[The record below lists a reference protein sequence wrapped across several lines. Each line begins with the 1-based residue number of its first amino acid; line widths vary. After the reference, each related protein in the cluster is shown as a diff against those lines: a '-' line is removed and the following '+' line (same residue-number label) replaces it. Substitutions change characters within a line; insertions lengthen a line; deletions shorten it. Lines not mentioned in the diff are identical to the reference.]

1 MVGDA
6 VGRPAGMRRRG
17 AALEEV
23 ILEAAW
29 EELNEVGF
37 AQLTVANVAARA
49 QTGKQVLY
57 RRWPNRARLALAAIN
72 HHAKPPLSVPE
83 DTGSLRGDILALLDV
98 AARRLDDFD
107 PSLLRAILA
116 EEDGAQDGSYSAAV
130 APLIAVGPLVGLLIQ
145 RAVARGEL
153 SDAPIPERV
162 LDVVATLGRH
172 EFMIAAPPDDGSS
185 VADVL
190 RRPFTEMVDQV
201 ILPLLLAYA
210 PPK

>member
-1 MVGDA
+1 MGDA
-6 VGRPAGMRRRG
+6 VSRPAGTRRRG

-29 EELNEVGF
+29 EELKEVGF
-37 AQLTVANVAARA
+37 ANLTVANVAVRAR
-49 QTGKQVLY
+49 TGKQVLY
-57 RRWPNRARLALAAIN
+57 RRWPNRAWLALAAIN
-72 HHAKPPLSVPE
+72 HHAEPPLAVPE

-98 AARRLDDFD
+98 AARRLDGFD
-107 PSLLRAILA
+107 PSLLRTILA
-116 EEDGAQDGSYSAAV
+116 EEDGAQDGPSSSAV
-130 APLIAVGPLVGLLIQ
+130 AHLIAAGPLVKVLIQ

-172 EFMIAAPPDDGSS
+172 EFMIAARPDDGSS

-210 PPK
+210 PPTE

>member
-1 MVGDA
+1 MGDA
-6 VGRPAGMRRRG
+6 VSRPAGTRRRG

-29 EELNEVGF
+29 EELQEVGF
-37 AQLTVANVAARA
+37 AHLTVANVAVRA

-57 RRWPNRARLALAAIN
+57 RRWPNRARLALAAVN
-72 HHAKPPLSVPE
+72 HHAEPPLAAPE
-83 DTGSLRGDILALLDV
+83 DTGSLRGDILALLDA
-98 AARRLDDFD
+98 AARRLDDVD

-116 EEDGAQDGSYSAAV
+116 EEGDLRDGPYSATV
-130 APLIAVGPLVGLLIQ
+130 DPLVTVLPQ

-162 LDVVATLGRH
+162 LGVVATLGRH
-172 EFMIAAPPDDGSS
+172 EFMIAAQPDDRSS

-190 RRPFTEMVDQV
+190 RKPFAEMVDQV
-201 ILPLLLAYA
+201 ILPLWLAYA
-210 PPK
+210 PPPK

>member
-1 MVGDA
+1 MGDA
-6 VGRPAGMRRRG
+6 VSRPAGTRRRG

-29 EELNEVGF
+29 EELKEVGF
-37 AQLTVANVAARA
+37 ANLTVANVAVRA

-72 HHAKPPLSVPE
+72 HHAEPPLAVPE

-98 AARRLDDFD
+98 AARRLDDSD
-107 PSLLRAILA
+107 PGLLRAILA
-116 EEDGAQDGSYSAAV
+116 EEDGAQDGQYSA
-130 APLIAVGPLVGLLIQ
+130 AVGPLVAVGPLLGVLMQ

-162 LDVVATLGRH
+162 LDVLAILGRH
-172 EFMIAAPPDDGSS
+172 EFMIAPRPDDESS

-210 PPK
+210 PPSK